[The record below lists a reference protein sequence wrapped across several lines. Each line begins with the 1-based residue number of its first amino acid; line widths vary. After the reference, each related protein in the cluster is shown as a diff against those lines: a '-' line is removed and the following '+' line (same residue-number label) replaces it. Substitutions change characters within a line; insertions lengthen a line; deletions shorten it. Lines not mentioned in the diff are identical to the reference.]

1 MPPDM
6 SLSEDLLARLRRIR
20 LFLCDVDGVMTD
32 GSILV
37 GPGVEMKRFDIRD
50 GFSLRLL
57 QQEGMRVGWIS
68 ARPSEATAERA
79 RDLKVDFV
87 RQSPAPKVTVI
98 GELLA
103 ELGVP
108 WTDLCYMGDDIID
121 LGALQRAGFS
131 AAPADAVPEV
141 RERVHYVSSHPGG
154 RGAVRE
160 VVELIL
166 KTNGRWDAAVAKFA
180 S

>member
-1 MPPDM
+1 M
-6 SLSEDLLARLRRIR
+6 SLPVDLTTRLGRIR

-32 GSILV
+32 GTVLMGS
-37 GPGVEMKRFDIRD
+37 GVEMKRFDIRD

-57 QQEGMRVGWIS
+57 QQEGIRVGWIS
-68 ARPSEATAERA
+68 ARPSGATTERA
-79 RDLKVDFV
+79 KDLKVDFL
-87 RQSPAPKVTVI
+87 RQSPAPKVEVI

-103 ELGVP
+103 ELDIP
-108 WTDLCYMGDDIID
+108 WDDVCYVGDDIID
-121 LGALQRAGFS
+121 LGALRRAGFS
-131 AAPADAVPEV
+131 AAPADARPEV
-141 RERVHYVSSHPGG
+141 LERVHHVCSHPGG

-166 KTNGRWDAAVAKFA
+166 RARGYWDAAVAKFA